1 MHTGAV
7 ELPSFSIYRL
17 VSKYVC
23 AYTQTDNSRSIRLSY
38 FKKSVFSI
46 YTFFLMI
53 SFMQADM
60 LYYD

>member
-38 FKKSVFSI
+38 FKKVCFQF
-46 YTFFLMI
+46 TLFFNDQFYASRYVVL
-53 SFMQADM
+53 
-60 LYYD
+60 